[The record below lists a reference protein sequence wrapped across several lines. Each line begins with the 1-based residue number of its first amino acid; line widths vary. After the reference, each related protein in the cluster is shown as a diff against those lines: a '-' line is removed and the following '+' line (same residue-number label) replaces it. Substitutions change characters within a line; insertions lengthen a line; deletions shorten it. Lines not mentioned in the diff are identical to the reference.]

1 MSTTDL
7 KVAVTA
13 ARNASK
19 IIKSFNDQHRSLDV
33 QYKGRHDIVT
43 KADVASEE
51 EIISV
56 IKESFPDD
64 VILAEETANKDT
76 LTNQRTWI
84 IDPIDGTT
92 NFTHGYPTYCVSI
105 ALYENK
111 EAIIGIVLEVTSQEL
126 FTAEKGKGAYLNGE
140 KLTVS
145 NYKKAHEAL
154 LGTGFPYRDLDLVD
168 EYLDLFKVFMHETQ
182 GVRRPGSAAYDLCA
196 VAAGRFDGFYEYSLS
211 PWDVAAGALI
221 IREAGGLVT
230 DWQGGDNW
238 LFGQRI
244 VTGNPIIHSY
254 VLRRINECISKDHL
268 VHKV

>member
-7 KVAVTA
+7 EVAVNA
-13 ARNASK
+13 AHKASK
-19 IIKSFNDQHRSLDV
+19 IIKSFNDQHRSLGV

-51 EIISV
+51 KIISV
-56 IKESFPDD
+56 IKDSFPND
-64 VILAEETANKDT
+64 VILAEETASHESLSD
-76 LTNQRTWI
+76 QRTWI

-111 EAIIGIVLEVTSQEL
+111 EAKVGIVLEVTRQEL
-126 FTAEKGKGAYLNGE
+126 FSAENGKGAFLNGE
-140 KLTVS
+140 KLIVS
-145 NYKKAHEAL
+145 NNKKADEAL

-196 VAAGRFDGFYEYSLS
+196 VAAGRFDGFYEYGLS

-221 IREAGGLVT
+221 ISEAGGVVT

-238 LFGQRI
+238 LFGKRI
-244 VTGNPIIHSY
+244 VAGNPDIQTY
-254 VLRRINECISKDHL
+254 VLKRIKECISEKHL
-268 VHKV
+268 EP